1 MKRVSMQ
8 DTFTRNAPVITVGLD
23 TPAQDALR
31 QMRQHNIHHLV
42 VSSPE
47 GVLGVISDRQL
58 LRKAL
63 SDNGV
68 WQDGVTVRDGYIR
81 LDETLTD
88 ESDLA
93 AALDL
98 MTQKGTTG
106 LPLVKAGRLLGIVTE
121 SDLLHIL
128 RKHITA
134 PEISAEEKSQL
145 VLGNPLIMNLMQLLA
160 EAGI

>member
-1 MKRVSMQ
+1 MKRVTIQ
-8 DTFTRNAPVITVGLD
+8 ETFSRNAPVITVGLD
-23 TPAQDALR
+23 TSARDALR
-31 QMRQHNIHHLV
+31 QMRNHQIHHLV

-58 LRKAL
+58 LSKAL
-63 SDNGV
+63 TSDGV
-68 WQDGVTVRDGYIR
+68 WLDGVTVRDGYVR

-93 AALDL
+93 SAMDL
-98 MTQKGTTG
+98 MAQKGTTG
-106 LPLVKAGRLLGIVTE
+106 LPMVKAGRLLGIVTE
-121 SDLLHIL
+121 SDLIRIFRRHVG
-128 RKHITA
+128 
-134 PEISAEEKSQL
+134 PSEISPEEKGQL

>member
-1 MKRVSMQ
+1 MKRVTMHE
-8 DTFTRNAPVITVGLD
+8 TFSSNAPVITVGLD
-23 TPAQDALR
+23 TPARDALR
-31 QMRQHNIHHLV
+31 QMRQHSIHHLV

-58 LRKAL
+58 LGKAL
-63 SDNGV
+63 TEDGV
-68 WQDGVTVRDGYIR
+68 WKDQVTVRDGYVR

-93 AALDL
+93 AAMDL
-98 MTQKGTTG
+98 MAQTATTA
-106 LPLVKAGRLLGIVTE
+106 LPMVKAGRLIGIVTE
-121 SDLLHIL
+121 SDLMRIL
-128 RKHITA
+128 RRHVGST
-134 PEISAEEKSQL
+134 EISPEEKGQL

>member
-1 MKRVSMQ
+1 MKRVTIH
-8 DTFTRNAPVITVGLD
+8 DTFSRNAPVITVGLD
-23 TPAQDALR
+23 TSARDALR
-31 QMRQHNIHHLV
+31 QMRHHQIHHLV
-42 VSSPE
+42 VTSPE

-58 LRKAL
+58 LSKAL
-63 SDNGV
+63 TADGV
-68 WQDGVTVRDGYIR
+68 WQEGVTVRDGYVS

-93 AALDL
+93 AAVDL
-98 MTQKGTTG
+98 MAQMGSSG

-121 SDLLHIL
+121 SDLIRIFRRHVGSG
-128 RKHITA
+128 
-134 PEISAEEKSQL
+134 EISPEEKGQL

>member
-1 MKRVSMQ
+1 MKRVTMHE
-8 DTFTRNAPVITVGLD
+8 TFSSNAPVITVGLD
-23 TPAQDALR
+23 TPARDALR
-31 QMRQHNIHHLV
+31 QMRQHQIHHLV

-58 LRKAL
+58 LDKAL
-63 SDNGV
+63 TSEGA
-68 WQDGVTVRDGYIR
+68 WQDGVTVADGYVS
-81 LDETLTD
+81 LDETLND

-98 MTQKGTTG
+98 MVQKGTTA

-121 SDLLHIL
+121 TDLLRIL
-128 RKHITA
+128 RRHIGSQ
-134 PEISAEEKSQL
+134 EISPEEKGQL